1 MDKLKGGELIL
12 KGYQNIDTNWFDYRM
27 ELIES
32 YYKENNMKI
41 DKQEIYEA
49 SCKSAEIERQALVY
63 TNQLFTILCYRGEG
77 ADDLVHLPM
86 LKGKCAYLSIL
97 RNDRKSNIYWHEKMN
112 MVQIILGHD
121 WFGVELYPPYK
132 FMVDTANQY
141 HIICIPPEFTDD
153 FPFGWKH
160 REINTENSKGGNG
173 RAGQTFRGTK

>member
-1 MDKLKGGELIL
+1 
-12 KGYQNIDTNWFDYRM
+12 
-27 ELIES
+27 
-32 YYKENNMKI
+32 MKI

-86 LKGKCAYLSIL
+86 LKGKCAYLSIR
-97 RNDRKSNIYWHEKMN
+97 RNDRKSNIYWHEKMK

-141 HIICIPPEFTDD
+141 HLWVLPLESP
-153 FPFGWKH
+153 FPMGFW
-160 REINTENSKGGNG
+160 TG
-173 RAGQTFRGTK
+173 RAVAGNEIHEGSKARQSNR